1 MFEDQKK
8 QQHIN
13 KLAICGLNT
22 IGLWSL
28 RLMCIVVFDQ
38 GFI

>member
-13 KLAICGLNT
+13 KLAIFGLNT
-22 IGLWSL
+22 VGIWSL
-28 RLMCIVVFDQ
+28 RLMCIGGFDQ